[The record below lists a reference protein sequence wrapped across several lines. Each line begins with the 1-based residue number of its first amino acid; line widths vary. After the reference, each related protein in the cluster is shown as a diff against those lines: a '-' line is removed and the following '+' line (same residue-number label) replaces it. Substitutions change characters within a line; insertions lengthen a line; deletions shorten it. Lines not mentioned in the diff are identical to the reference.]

1 MGSCCG
7 GPRDGLIGQGRSK
20 SHPFHR
26 ERNRGMKEPMGIQ
39 ISDFGVRA
47 GSARHGIWFRV
58 CGFSTLS
65 PHSTGSPVGPGPL
78 LG

>member
-1 MGSCCG
+1 
-7 GPRDGLIGQGRSK
+7 
-20 SHPFHR
+20 
-26 ERNRGMKEPMGIQ
+26 MKEPMGIQ

-47 GSARHGIWFRV
+47 GSARHGIWFQV